1 MTQKQR
7 TTRIPTPVYAVAGV
21 GDIAYRQ
28 LRELRE
34 EIPSRVAGL
43 RTEIAG
49 LRTEIPARVERA
61 RAEVP
66 ATVNSLVDG
75 AFEVYGTLVRR
86 GEKAIGRR
94 RTVTAAVSTHTAPS
108 TTAKKTAAKAPAK
121 RATAAKA
128 TTRATTQAP
137 AKRATTAKATTTP
150 TKATRATKATK
161 RTSAR

>member
-43 RTEIAG
+43 RTEIA
-49 LRTEIPARVERA
+49 EIPARVERA

-121 RATAAKA
+121 RATTAKAATKA
-128 TTRATTQAP
+128 TTR
-137 AKRATTAKATTTP
+137 ATTTP